1 MPEKRIT
8 PPDDMDRL
16 KENLMNNHGMRIKD
30 RASFDKAWDEY
41 LGDTK
46 LKARSKK
53 YVWNQIKEDKRITE
67 EKAIKTVEDIQDM
80 AREITKKDRDIIGI
94 TKKDRNIIGI
104 IKNKRVFATEQIII
118 VKGKKRTVLR
128 DDKGR
133 FARRA

>member
-67 EKAIKTVEDIQDM
+67 EKAIKTVEDIQ
-80 AREITKKDRDIIGI
+80 ARARKI